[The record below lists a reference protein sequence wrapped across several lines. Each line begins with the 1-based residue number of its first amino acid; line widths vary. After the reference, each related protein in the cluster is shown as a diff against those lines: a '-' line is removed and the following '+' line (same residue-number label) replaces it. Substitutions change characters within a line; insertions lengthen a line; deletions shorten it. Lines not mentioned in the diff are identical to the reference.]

1 MLSLIIFIPLIAAL
15 GLLMVSRDNVAM
27 IRIVGVG
34 AAGASLALSLWLL
47 FSFDTSNP
55 DMQFVQTFHWVPALN
70 INYLV
75 GVDGI
80 SLWMVV
86 LTAFLGLIALLFSFS
101 QKEGLRNFVALM
113 LALEAGTLGVFLALD
128 TILFYVFWEL
138 MLVPTYFLI
147 GIWGE
152 GRRVYATMKFVI
164 YTLVGSLL
172 MLVAILSLTMVH
184 YGATHEVTFDLR
196 VLTLTHIDPSMQTWM
211 FLFFFLAFAIKMP
224 VFPLHSWL
232 PHAYMAC
239 PIPTLILLT
248 GAMSKT
254 GAYGFL
260 RFCLPLFPETVES
273 FAMVIGLLAATGMVY
288 GAWIAIAQKDLK
300 ALVAYASISHLGF
313 IVIGIFANNG
323 TGIEGSLL
331 QMINHG
337 IIASALFLIVAFIEV
352 RTGTRNLDELRGLS
366 KAMPVLYGAFMLIML
381 AALGLPGLN
390 GFVGEFLILM
400 GVWTSSM
407 FSGLSGILVLM
418 GGLSIVF
425 ASIYMLYMFQGSMQG
440 KSDSL
445 PEGLT
450 DIDQREFKLIFPACL
465 LIVLI
470 GLYPKPFIDRVTPSV
485 ESLLHLEKTVNLPT
499 GGDSDQH

>member
-1 MLSLIIFIPLIAAL
+1 
-15 GLLMVSRDNVAM
+15 
-27 IRIVGVG
+27 
-34 AAGASLALSLWLL
+34 
-47 FSFDTSNP
+47 
-55 DMQFVQTFHWVPALN
+55 
-70 INYLV
+70 
-75 GVDGI
+75 
-80 SLWMVV
+80 
-86 LTAFLGLIALLFSFS
+86 
-101 QKEGLRNFVALM
+101 
-113 LALEAGTLGVFLALD
+113 
-128 TILFYVFWEL
+128 VFWEL

-196 VLTLTHIDPSMQTWM
+196 VLTLTHIDPSMQIWM
-211 FLFFFLAFAIKMP
+211 FLFFFLAFAIKVP

-232 PHAYMAC
+232 PHTYVAC
-239 PIPTLILLT
+239 PIPVLILLT

-260 RFCLPLFPETVES
+260 RFCLPLFPEAVES
-273 FAMVIGLLAATGMVY
+273 FAMVIGLMAAAGMVY
-288 GAWIAIAQKDLK
+288 GAWIALAQKDLK

-337 IIASALFLIVAFIEV
+337 IIASALFLIVAFIEM

-366 KAMPVLYGAFMLIML
+366 KAMPVLYGTFMLIML

-440 KSDSL
+440 KSDNQ
-445 PEGLT
+445 GLT
-450 DIDQREFKLIFPACL
+450 DIDRGEFKLLLPACL
-465 LIVLI
+465 LIIFI

-485 ESLLHLEKTVNLPT
+485 DALLHLEKTVNLHT
-499 GGDSDQH
+499 EESGH

>member
-15 GLLMVSRDNVAM
+15 GLLMVSRDNTAM
-27 IRIVGVG
+27 IKVIGVG
-34 AAGASLALSLWLL
+34 AAGSSFSLSLWLL
-47 FSFDTSNP
+47 FSFDTTSAE
-55 DMQFVQTFHWVPALN
+55 MQFVQMFHWVPALH

-86 LTAFLGLIALLFSFS
+86 LTAFLGLVAILFSFN
-101 QKEGLRNFVALM
+101 QKDGFRNFMALM

-147 GIWGE
+147 GVWGE

-164 YTLVGSLL
+164 FTLVGSLL
-172 MLVAILSLTMVH
+172 MLVAILSLTMIH
-184 YGATHEVTFDLR
+184 YGATHDVTFDLR
-196 VLTLTHIDPSMQTWM
+196 MLTHTHIDPATQIWM
-211 FLFFFLAFAIKMP
+211 FFFFFLAFAIKVP

-232 PHAYMAC
+232 PHAYVAC
-239 PIPTLILLT
+239 PVPALILLT

-260 RFCLPLFPETVES
+260 RFCLPLFPEAVES
-273 FAMVIGLLAATGMVY
+273 FAAIIGLMAAAGMIY

-300 ALVAYASISHLGF
+300 ALVAYSSISHLGF
-313 IVIGIFANNG
+313 IVIGIFAHNE

-331 QMINHG
+331 QMVNHG
-337 IIASALFLIVAFIEV
+337 IIASALFLIVAFIEM
-352 RTGTRNLDELRGLS
+352 RMGTRSLNELRGLS
-366 KAMPVLYGAFMLIML
+366 KAMPVLYGSFMLIML

-390 GFVGEFLILM
+390 GFVGEFMILM
-400 GVWTSSM
+400 GVWTSNM
-407 FSGLSGILVLM
+407 FSGLSGVLVLM

-425 ASIYMLYMFQGSMQG
+425 ASMYMLYMFQGSMQD
-440 KSDSL
+440 KPESL
-445 PEGLT
+445 PEGIT
-450 DIDQREFKLIFPACL
+450 DIDKSEFKLIFPACL
-465 LIVLI
+465 LILLI
-470 GLYPKPFIDRVTPSV
+470 GLYPKPFVDRITPSV
-485 ESLLHLEKTVNLPT
+485 DSLLHLEKTVNLHA
-499 GGDSDQH
+499 GEDHH

>member
-1 MLSLIIFIPLIAAL
+1 
-15 GLLMVSRDNVAM
+15 MVSRENVAA
-27 IRIVGVG
+27 IKIVGVG
-34 AAGASLALSLWLL
+34 AAGASFALSLWLL
-47 FSFDTSNP
+47 FSFDTANP
-55 DMQFVQTFHWVPALN
+55 DMQFVQMFHWVPALH
-70 INYLV
+70 INYLL

-80 SLWMVV
+80 SLWMVM
-86 LTAFLGLIALLFSFS
+86 LTAFLGLIAIMFSFT

-113 LALEAGTLGVFLALD
+113 LALEGGTLGVFLALD

-232 PHAYMAC
+232 PHAYVAC

-260 RFCLPLFPETVES
+260 RFCLPLFPEAVES
-273 FAMVIGLLAATGMVY
+273 FAMVIGLMAAAGMVY

-331 QMINHG
+331 QMVNHG
-337 IIASALFLIVAFIEV
+337 IIASALFLIVAFIEM

-366 KAMPVLYGAFMLIML
+366 KAMPVLYGTFMLIML

-440 KSDSL
+440 KSDNQ
-445 PEGLT
+445 GLT
-450 DIDQREFKLIFPACL
+450 DIDRGEFKLLLPACL
-465 LIVLI
+465 LIIFI

-485 ESLLHLEKTVNLPT
+485 DALLHLEKTVNLHT
-499 GGDSDQH
+499 EESDLH